1 MGIDGTVVGQMT
13 LNTYSRNC
21 RKGIELVKG
30 QGYIELNGNK
40 LDSESKDAMSISV
53 WIRLVSNDRVNT
65 IYGSVGNKGLHHLS
79 VKSIGSPNAV
89 IHWLHTSSNGKVIFD
104 ITTEPAVPAGQL
116 SLFYLQ
122 RTIYSAFKAPGLYS
136 FYVIMMNALFNFVV
150 INSILIPYGI
160 LLIALTL
167 SYKIGN
173 IRINWPCK
181 LHFHNPKTTSAIR
194 YNFSI

>member
-1 MGIDGTVVGQMT
+1 MGIDGTVVGQLT
-13 LNTYSRNC
+13 PNTYSRNC
-21 RKGIELVKG
+21 RKAMEMVKG
-30 QGYIELNGNK
+30 QGYIELDGIK

-53 WIRLVSNDRVNT
+53 WIRLVSNDRKNT
-65 IYGSVGNKGLHHLS
+65 IYGSVGNKCSHHLS

-122 RTIYSAFKAPGLYS
+122 RTIYSAFKAPGLYI
-136 FYVIMMNALFNFVV
+136 FHVIMMNALYNFVL
-150 INSILIPYGI
+150 INSILIPYCI
-160 LLIALTL
+160 LLIELTL
-167 SYKIGN
+167 SYKIGI

>member
-13 LNTYSRNC
+13 PNTYSRNC

-122 RTIYSAFKAPGLYS
+122 RTIYSAFKAPGL
-136 FYVIMMNALFNFVV
+136 MNALFNFVV
-150 INSILIPYGI
+150 INSILIPYCI

-173 IRINWPCK
+173 IRIN
-181 LHFHNPKTTSAIR
+181 
-194 YNFSI
+194 